1 MVTLEE
7 MQLQMGFSQ
16 HALLGWAEMQSG
28 SVTTG
33 GKRVPR
39 TELPL
44 KASGG
49 RELLS
54 ATRDD
59 FVTGLS
65 SSTFHSSSINKMPL
79 ILVDNY
85 ILLQVGSIGSALEKK
100 QTNRSILTVDGAK
113 SWDEGPEWTK
123 GWIVYFCLTCPHH
136 PSLAF
141 GSAFPAGLLSE

>member
-59 FVTGLS
+59 LVTGLS
-65 SSTFHSSSINKMPL
+65 SSTFHSSSIDKMPL
-79 ILVDNY
+79 ILVDIISY
-85 ILLQVGSIGSALEKK
+85 FK
-100 QTNRSILTVDGAK
+100 
-113 SWDEGPEWTK
+113 WDQ
-123 GWIVYFCLTCPHH
+123 
-136 PSLAF
+136 
-141 GSAFPAGLLSE
+141 